1 MCPENSVRRVITHRL
16 WGVGGG
22 LGAGDACGKW
32 NDTNEDNARRKCGL
46 KWGVRNGAYRMLY
59 DGRHELYRKACMRQ
73 NPERPRQ
80 EEKHTH
86 QQDKSLG
93 LLREYGTNC
102 GSTRRKAKKEVV
114 R

>member
-16 WGVGGG
+16 WGVGVG

-46 KWGVRNGAYRMLY
+46 KWGVRNGADRMLY
-59 DGRHELYRKACMRQ
+59 DGRHEFYRKACMRQ
-73 NPERPRQ
+73 KPERPRQ

-93 LLREYGTNC
+93 LLREYGKIVVAQC
-102 GSTRRKAKKEVV
+102 GRRRE
-114 R
+114 RL